1 VIDQERLYRTGMESV
16 PRLIAVL
23 ERILERL

>member
-1 VIDQERLYRTGMESV
+1 VIDQQRLYRTGKESV

-23 ERILERL
+23 EKILERL